1 MAALACGINIL
12 QGSAATKNEVKDG
25 TGKDST
31 PLTELDPSTSG
42 RNESD
47 HQQLTEQQTYEWK
60 DLLKEADELLSQLGW
75 NETRARAY
83 LLQTYGKKTRRLLTD
98 EEMFG
103 FLESLKNLVVKDSM
117 LEDLLVRDLGY
128 G

>member
-1 MAALACGINIL
+1 MAAVPCVINIL

-25 TGKDST
+25 TGTDST
-31 PLTELDPSTSG
+31 PLTELALSASG

-47 HQQLTEQQTYEWK
+47 NPQLTELLTYEWN
-60 DLLKEADELLSQLGW
+60 DLLKETDNLLSQLGW

-83 LLQTYGKKTRRLLTD
+83 LLKAYGKKSRLLLTD
-98 EEMFG
+98 EEMLD
-103 FLESLKNLVVKDSM
+103 FLESLKNLVIRDSK
-117 LEDLLVRDLGY
+117 LDDLLVEDLEY